1 MQEPSYNKV
10 RVQKKN
16 IAQENLLYLKCL
28 RQMDHIICHR
38 WINLYPI
45 SSLLFSNFHLY
56 SRMVYKVNE
65 GRLHEMVSTSEC
77 GVMDVV
83 VH

>member
-1 MQEPSYNKV
+1 
-10 RVQKKN
+10 
-16 IAQENLLYLKCL
+16 
-28 RQMDHIICHR
+28 MDHIICHR

-45 SSLLFSNFHLY
+45 SSQLFSNFHLY

-65 GRLHEMVSTSEC
+65 GRLDEMVSTSEC
-77 GVMDVV
+77 GVLDVV